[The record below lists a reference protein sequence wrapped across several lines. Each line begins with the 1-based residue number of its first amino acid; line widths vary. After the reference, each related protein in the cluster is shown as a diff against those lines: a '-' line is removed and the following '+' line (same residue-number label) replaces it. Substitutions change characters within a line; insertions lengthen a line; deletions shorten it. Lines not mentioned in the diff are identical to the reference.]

1 MAKNT
6 PAKDLTYEQAF
17 EELEKIIEALEGEQH
32 SLEEAIA
39 LFERSQALANRCAE
53 LLDKADLKV
62 QQLTEEGERKD
73 FED

>member
-1 MAKNT
+1 MAKET
-6 PAKDLTYEQAF
+6 PVSELTYEQAF
-17 EELEKIIEALEGEQH
+17 EELEKIVEALEGEQR

-39 LFERSQALANRCAE
+39 LFERSQALAQRCAE
-53 LLDKADLKV
+53 LLDTADLKV